1 MTTTQKTQFCLTPLN
16 LGFSASNQR
25 GGNCSLTFFSSLALL
40 FYDVIMDLVIVGNF
54 LLFSCF
60 EVIFADLQSKRMGM
74 CNRREKADLSLSL
87 SLSLFLSLSACVC

>member
-1 MTTTQKTQFCLTPLN
+1 
-16 LGFSASNQR
+16 
-25 GGNCSLTFFSSLALL
+25 
-40 FYDVIMDLVIVGNF
+40 MDLVIVGNF

-87 SLSLFLSLSACVC
+87 SLLDCVGTYTFTYKNNSELDVQELDKDYQIIKMSKHD